1 MFLNRQERMRSSS
14 QAGKLASDRRTAV
27 HSQKLGGER
36 GNIWAQFHVIK
47 THGRSLLIAFIF
59 PVKQEARNQ
68 LQAKTWKLFK
78 VRETEGMKY

>member
-1 MFLNRQERMRSSS
+1 M
-14 QAGKLASDRRTAV
+14 DT
-27 HSQKLGGER
+27 
-36 GNIWAQFHVIK
+36 FHVIK